1 MADQKIYDLIL
12 PKMGESVDEATIVNW
27 LKNVGDL
34 IKVDDFVVEI
44 ATDKVDSEVPSD
56 VNGKIIELCHK
67 VNDVVKVGETIC
79 RIELNESFDNNQEP
93 DLIDEIP
100 NIELLSEE
108 NKNEELSSNEI
119 SKPLNVENQKY
130 ISPLVRS
137 IALKENISEDE
148 LLKISGSGKDGRIT
162 KNDIL
167 KHIKL
172 SNNFEFNKNT
182 NLKSSL
188 EDKSTIRDLTRM
200 EKILAEHMVNSRKI
214 SPHVQSFIELD
225 VTSLWDW
232 RNSIKDDF
240 LKKENNKLTITHVFI
255 KVVAEVLR
263 EFPILNSSLKDDK
276 IYTKNEIN
284 IGVATALSNGNLIV
298 PVLKNSDQLSLVGV
312 VKKTNELV
320 KKARN
325 NNLNPDD
332 VVDGTY
338 TITNVGVFDTLT
350 GIPIIN
356 QPQAGILAIGSISK
370 KPAVIETE
378 KGDFIGI
385 RRKMILCHS
394 YDHRIING
402 ATGGLFLKRIKENI
416 ENWNPKTQ
424 I

>member
-1 MADQKIYDLIL
+1 MANQKIYDLIL

-27 LKNVGDL
+27 LKNVGDF

-79 RIELNESFDNNQEP
+79 RIELNESFDNNQQP

-108 NKNEELSSNEI
+108 NKNEELLSNEI
-119 SKPLNVENQKY
+119 SKTLKVENQKY

-172 SNNFEFNKNT
+172 SNNFEFNKNS
-182 NLKSSL
+182 NLKSSF

-232 RNSIKDDF
+232 RYSIKDEF

-312 VKKTNELV
+312 VKKTNELI

>member
-27 LKNVGDL
+27 LKDVGDV
-34 IKVDDFVVEI
+34 IQVDDFVVEI

-56 VNGKIIELCHK
+56 VNGKIIELCYK

-79 RIELNESFDNNQEP
+79 RIELNESSDNNQQP

-108 NKNEELSSNEI
+108 NKNEELLSNEI
-119 SKPLNVENQKY
+119 SKPLKVENQKY

-172 SNNFEFNKNT
+172 SNNFEFNKNS
-182 NLKSSL
+182 NPKSSF

-232 RNSIKDDF
+232 RDSIKDEF

-312 VKKTNELV
+312 VKKTNELI

>member
-1 MADQKIYDLIL
+1 MADQKIYDLVL

-34 IKVDDFVVEI
+34 IKVDDFIVEI

-172 SNNFEFNKNT
+172 SNNFEFNKNS
-182 NLKSSL
+182 NLKSSF

-232 RNSIKDDF
+232 RNSIKDEF

>member
-172 SNNFEFNKNT
+172 SNNFEFNKNS
-182 NLKSSL
+182 NLKSSF

-232 RNSIKDDF
+232 RYSIKDEF

-356 QPQAGILAIGSISK
+356 QPQVGILAIGSISK

>member
-1 MADQKIYDLIL
+1 MSDQKTYELIL
-12 PKMGESVDEATIVNW
+12 PKMGESVEEATIVNW
-27 LKNVGDL
+27 LKNVGDY

-79 RIELNESFDNNQEP
+79 VIELNEFSETTKQQ
-93 DLIDEIP
+93 DLIQEIP
-100 NIELLSEE
+100 NIELVDEE
-108 NKNEELSSNEI
+108 NKNEEIIDFET
-119 SKPLNVENQKY
+119 SKSIKVDIQKY

-148 LLKISGSGKDGRIT
+148 LLNINGSGKNGRIT

-167 KHIKL
+167 MHIKS
-172 SNNFEFNKNT
+172 SNNFEQDKNFET
-182 NLKSSL
+182 KSFL
-188 EDKSTIRDLTRM
+188 ENNSTIRDLTRM
-200 EKILAEHMVNSRKI
+200 EKILAQHMVSSKKI

-225 VTSLWDW
+225 VTNLWDW
-232 RNSIKDDF
+232 REGIKDQF
-240 LKKENNKLTITHVFI
+240 LKREDNKITFTHVFI
-255 KVVAEVLR
+255 KIVSDVLK

-276 IYTKNEIN
+276 IVTKSEIN
-284 IGVATALSNGNLIV
+284 IGVATALANGNLIV
-298 PVLKNSDQLSLVGV
+298 PVLKSSDQLSLVGI
-312 VKKTNELV
+312 VKKTNQLIQ
-320 KKARN
+320 KARN
-325 NNLNPDD
+325 NNLSPDD

-356 QPQAGILAIGSISK
+356 QPQVGILAIGSILK

-416 ENWNPKTQ
+416 QNWNLETQ

>member
-79 RIELNESFDNNQEP
+79 RIELNESFDNNQQP

-172 SNNFEFNKNT
+172 SNNFEFNKNS
-182 NLKSSL
+182 NLKSSF

-312 VKKTNELV
+312 VKKTNELI
-320 KKARN
+320 KKARA

>member
-79 RIELNESFDNNQEP
+79 KIELNESSVNNQQP

-108 NKNEELSSNEI
+108 NKNEELLTNEI
-119 SKPLNVENQKY
+119 SKPLKVENQKY

-162 KNDIL
+162 KNDML
-167 KHIKL
+167 EHIKL
-172 SNNFEFNKNT
+172 SNNFEFNKNS
-182 NLKSSL
+182 NPKSSF

-232 RNSIKDDF
+232 RDSVKDEF

-255 KVVAEVLR
+255 KVIAEVLR

-312 VKKTNELV
+312 VKKTNELI

-356 QPQAGILAIGSISK
+356 QPQVGILAIGSISK

>member
-56 VNGKIIELCHK
+56 VNGKIIELCYK

-79 RIELNESFDNNQEP
+79 RIELNESSDNNQQP

-108 NKNEELSSNEI
+108 NKNEELLSNEI
-119 SKPLNVENQKY
+119 SKPLKVENQKY

-172 SNNFEFNKNT
+172 SNNFEFNKNS
-182 NLKSSL
+182 NPKSSF

-232 RNSIKDDF
+232 RDSIKDEF

-312 VKKTNELV
+312 VKKTNELI

-356 QPQAGILAIGSISK
+356 QPQVGILAIGSISK

>member
-1 MADQKIYDLIL
+1 MGDQKIYDLIL

-27 LKNVGDL
+27 LKNVGDF
-34 IKVDDFVVEI
+34 IKIDDFVVEI

-79 RIELNESFDNNQEP
+79 RIELNESSDNNQQS

-100 NIELLSEE
+100 NIELLTEE
-108 NKNEELSSNEI
+108 NKNEEVLSNEI
-119 SKPLNVENQKY
+119 LKPLIVENQKY

-137 IALKENISEDE
+137 IALKENLSEDE
-148 LLKISGSGKDGRIT
+148 LLKINGSGKDGRIT

-172 SNNFEFNKNT
+172 SNNFEFNKNSDPK
-182 NLKSSL
+182 LSIK
-188 EDKSTIRDLTRM
+188 DKSTIRDLTRM

-232 RNSIKDDF
+232 RDSIKDEF

-312 VKKTNELV
+312 VKKTNELI

-370 KPAVIETE
+370 KPAVIETK

>member
-119 SKPLNVENQKY
+119 SKPLKVENQKY

-172 SNNFEFNKNT
+172 SNNFEFNKNS
-182 NLKSSL
+182 NLKSSF

-232 RNSIKDDF
+232 RDSVKDEF

-312 VKKTNELV
+312 VKKTNELI

>member
-27 LKNVGDL
+27 LKDVGDV
-34 IKVDDFVVEI
+34 IQVDDFVVEI

-56 VNGKIIELCHK
+56 VNGKIIELFYK

-79 RIELNESFDNNQEP
+79 RIELNESSDNNQQP

-108 NKNEELSSNEI
+108 NKNEELLSNEI
-119 SKPLNVENQKY
+119 SKPLKVENQKY

-172 SNNFEFNKNT
+172 SNNFEFNKNS
-182 NLKSSL
+182 NPKSSF

-232 RNSIKDDF
+232 RDSIKDEF

-312 VKKTNELV
+312 VKKTNELI

-356 QPQAGILAIGSISK
+356 QPQVGILAIGSISK

>member
-79 RIELNESFDNNQEP
+79 RIELNESSDNNQQP

-108 NKNEELSSNEI
+108 NKNEELLSNEI
-119 SKPLNVENQKY
+119 SKPLKVENQKY

-182 NLKSSL
+182 NPKSSF

-232 RNSIKDDF
+232 RDSVKDEF

-284 IGVATALSNGNLIV
+284 IGVATALSNGDLIV

-312 VKKTNELV
+312 VKKTNELI

-356 QPQAGILAIGSISK
+356 QPQVGILAIGSISK

>member
-79 RIELNESFDNNQEP
+79 RIELNESFDNNQQP

-100 NIELLSEE
+100 NIELISEE

-119 SKPLNVENQKY
+119 SKPLKVENQKY

-137 IALKENISEDE
+137 IALKEKISEDE

-172 SNNFEFNKNT
+172 SNNFEFNKNS
-182 NLKSSL
+182 NLKSSF

-232 RNSIKDDF
+232 RYSIKDEF

-263 EFPILNSSLKDDK
+263 EFPILNSSLKDNK

-312 VKKTNELV
+312 VKKTNELI

-356 QPQAGILAIGSISK
+356 QPQVGILAIGSISK

>member
-27 LKNVGDL
+27 LKNVGDF
-34 IKVDDFVVEI
+34 INVDDFVVEI

-56 VNGKIIELCHK
+56 VSGKIIELCYK

-79 RIELNESFDNNQEP
+79 RIELNESSNNNQEP

-108 NKNEELSSNEI
+108 NKNEELLSNEI
-119 SKPLNVENQKY
+119 SKPLKVKNQKY

-162 KNDIL
+162 KNDVL

-172 SNNFEFNKNT
+172 SNNFEYNKNS
-182 NLKSSL
+182 NPKSFF

-200 EKILAEHMVNSRKI
+200 EKILAEHMVNSRKT

-232 RNSIKDDF
+232 RDSVKVEF

-312 VKKTNELV
+312 VKKTNELI

-325 NNLNPDD
+325 NSLNPDD

-356 QPQAGILAIGSISK
+356 QPQVGILAIGSISK

-378 KGDFIGI
+378 KGDFIGV

>member
-79 RIELNESFDNNQEP
+79 RIELNESFDNNQQP

-119 SKPLNVENQKY
+119 SKPLKVENQKY

-148 LLKISGSGKDGRIT
+148 LLKISGSGKEGRIT

-172 SNNFEFNKNT
+172 SNNFEFNKNS
-182 NLKSSL
+182 NLKSSF

-312 VKKTNELV
+312 VKKTNELI

-356 QPQAGILAIGSISK
+356 QPQVGILAIGSISK

>member
-79 RIELNESFDNNQEP
+79 RIELNESFDNNQQP

-119 SKPLNVENQKY
+119 SKPLKVENQKY

-172 SNNFEFNKNT
+172 SNNFEFNKNS
-182 NLKSSL
+182 NLKSSF

-200 EKILAEHMVNSRKI
+200 EKILADHMVNSRKI

-232 RNSIKDDF
+232 RNSIKDEF

-356 QPQAGILAIGSISK
+356 QPQVGILAIGSISK

>member
-79 RIELNESFDNNQEP
+79 RIELNESFDNNQQP

-119 SKPLNVENQKY
+119 SKPLKVENQKY

-172 SNNFEFNKNT
+172 SNNFEFNKNS
-182 NLKSSL
+182 NLKSSF

-200 EKILAEHMVNSRKI
+200 EKILAENMVNSRKI

-225 VTSLWDW
+225 VTRLWDW
-232 RNSIKDDF
+232 RNSIKDEF

-312 VKKTNELV
+312 VKKTNELI